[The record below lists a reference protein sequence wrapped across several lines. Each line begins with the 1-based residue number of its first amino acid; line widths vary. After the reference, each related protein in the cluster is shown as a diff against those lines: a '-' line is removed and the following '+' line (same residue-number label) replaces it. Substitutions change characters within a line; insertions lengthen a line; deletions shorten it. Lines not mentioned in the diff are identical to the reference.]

1 MADQTRGP
9 ARQPPL
15 ALAGQKVAINI
26 CYEDVFGEEL
36 IRSLPEATLMLNLSN
51 LAWYGDSLAQ
61 PQHLQIARLR
71 ALETGRPML
80 RATNTGMTAVVAPD
94 GDGRG
99 RAAGLRGRRAARP
112 RRVEI
117 PKAWYNIAADL
128 PCRCR
133 RCCIPAPAAR
143 RPGRPRAA
151 LPDVADH
158 AGGVHRARDR
168 DPEPVRDVY
177 RQWRPSAAVP
187 RPPPGEGAADAG
199 EDLLQVRGR
208 EPAGSHKPNTAVPQ
222 AFYNKEAGIKRI
234 VDRDRRRPVG
244 LVARLRRR
252 AVRHRGE
259 VFMVGLLQPEAV
271 PPRADGDLRRPL
283 RRLARRTRPNSG
295 RAILAKSPDTPA
307 ASASP
312 SPRRSRSRRSATT
325 PIRARQR
332 AEPRAAAPD
341 RHRASRRWKQMEMAG
356 DYPDVVVGCTGGGS
370 NFAGIAFPFL
380 GEQLRGGKQ
389 GAHRRGRAGGLSQP
403 HPRPLRLRL
412 RRHRHLT
419 PLVKMHT
426 LGSTFMP
433 PGFHAGGLRYHGMA
447 PLVSHVKELGLIE
460 AKAYHQTRSA
470 SRPARAVRAR
480 RHPAGARGEP
490 RRARR
495 DRRGAPL
502 QGGGR
507 PPHDPVQPVRPRP
520 LRHAGLHGLL
530 RPASL
535 PADKQPALVMAPD
548 TPLADRRNMAYTG
561 THVAAGQGH
570 GLVIATGDATETGHI
585 AGLIAAAPSLST
597 PLTRKMGV
605 FARRLLIVILAFA
618 ALTFA
623 IGVLRGESAYD
634 MFMAA
639 VALAV
644 GAIPEGLPAAITI
657 TLAIGVARMARR
669 RAIIRKLPAVETLG
683 STTVICSDKTGTLTE
698 NAMTVRALWAGGR
711 RYPVSGQGYG
721 LEGSVSL
728 PEGIS
733 LDGALREALLAGVLC
748 NDASLRRDGHHWRI
762 TGDPTEAALL
772 VAARKAGLDETTL
785 RAVFPRLDELP
796 FDATRQSMATV
807 HEIEGD
813 RLIYVKGALERLLP
827 ACAGMLDGVGREAA
841 LARDAIEAEARDL
854 ARQGMRVLALAHAR
868 LAADQ
873 ALGPERLERG
883 LVFLGLAGMLDPPRA
898 KAIAAVKACH
908 AAGIRVKM
916 ITGDHPETALAIA
929 RQLGI
934 AHGESLALAGRELAA
949 MDGESL
955 RRVARDVDVFARVE
969 PEQKLRLV
977 QALQANG
984 EVVAMTG
991 DGVNDAPALKQADI
1005 GVAMGLAGTEVAKEA
1020 ADMVLT
1026 DDNFATIEAAVEEG
1040 RGLRQPGEVHHLDL
1054 PTNAGEGLV
1063 ILFAVLAGVTLPI
1076 TPLQI
1081 LWINMTTAVLLG
1093 LPWPSSRPRRA
1104 S

>member
-1 MADQTRGP
+1 MSHTRTHWHTLSPPETARRLDVDP
-9 ARQPPL
+9 A
-15 ALAGQKVAINI
+15 
-26 CYEDVFGEEL
+26 FGLTE
-36 IRSLPEATLMLNLSN
+36 S
-51 LAWYGDSLAQ
+51 D
-61 PQHLQIARLR
+61 
-71 ALETGRPML
+71 
-80 RATNTGMTAVVAPD
+80 
-94 GDGRG
+94 
-99 RAAGLRGRRAARP
+99 
-112 RRVEI
+112 
-117 PKAWYNIAADL
+117 
-128 PCRCR
+128 
-133 RCCIPAPAAR
+133 AAR
-143 RPGRPRAA
+143 RLAHHGPN
-151 LPDVADH
+151 
-158 AGGVHRARDR
+158 
-168 DPEPVRDVY
+168 
-177 RQWRPSAAVP
+177 RPSP
-187 RPPPGEGAADAG
+187 RPSRGTLMRLLDQVTQPLVAVLVVAGLVTAFLGEWADAG
-199 EDLLQVRGR
+199 VILGVVLVNALVGFIQEGR
-208 EPAGSHKPNTAVPQ
+208 AESALAALARAV
-222 AFYNKEAGIKRI
+222 ATEVTVLREGE
-234 VDRDRRRPVG
+234 RRRMDAVG
-244 LVARLRRR
+244 LVPGDVVWLSA
-252 AVRHRGE
+252 GDK
-259 VFMVGLLQPEAV
+259 V
-271 PPRADGDLRRPL
+271 PADLRL
-283 RRLARRTRPNSG
+283 M
-295 RAILAKSPDTPA
+295 
-307 ASASP
+307 
-312 SPRRSRSRRSATT
+312 
-325 PIRARQR
+325 
-332 AEPRAAAPD
+332 
-341 RHRASRRWKQMEMAG
+341 H
-356 DYPDVVVGCTGGGS
+356 
-370 NFAGIAFPFL
+370 
-380 GEQLRGGKQ
+380 GKE
-389 GAHRRGRAGGLSQP
+389 
-403 HPRPLRLRL
+403 LRLVEAA
-412 RRHRHLT
+412 LT
-419 PLVKMHT
+419 
-426 LGSTFMP
+426 
-433 PGFHAGGLRYHGMA
+433 
-447 PLVSHVKELGLIE
+447 
-460 AKAYHQTRSA
+460 
-470 SRPARAVRAR
+470 
-480 RHPAGARGEP
+480 GE
-490 RRARR
+490 
-495 DRRGAPL
+495 
-502 QGGGR
+502 
-507 PPHDPVQPVRPRP
+507 
-520 LRHAGLHGLL
+520 
-530 RPASL
+530 SL

-883 LVFLGLAGMLDPPRA
+883 LVFLGLAGMLDPPRT

-955 RRVARDVDVFARVE
+955 RRAARDVDVFARVE

-977 QALQANG
+977 EALQANG

-1005 GVAMGLAGTEVAKEA
+1005 GIAMGLAGTEVAKEA

-1026 DDNFATIEAAVEEG
+1026 DDNFASIEAAVEEG
-1040 RGLRQPGEVHHLDL
+1040 RGIYDNLVKFITWTI

-1063 ILFAVLAGVTLPI
+1063 ILAAILAGVTLPI

-1093 LPWPSSRPRRA
+1093 LTLAFEPAEKGIMRRPPRPPAAPILDRVLVWRIALVGVLLLVGAFGLFLLELERGGNLAEARTVAANVFVMVELVYLFNCRSLTRSFWSMGLFSNRWVWLGAGLMLALQLAFTYLPLFNTLFHTAPIDARAWLGIIAFALASGLVVALEKALRFRLGALRSRAR
-1104 S
+1104 